1 MDKIN
6 KKRLLVADAE
16 IFNLA
21 TLIGTLKDRYHVV
34 TADSGAGLLK
44 KLAQNSVDMI
54 LLDTRFPDMDGFELC
69 RRLKADEQT
78 RDIPV
83 IFITA
88 SNSVIDEEQGFAV
101 GAADY
106 IAKPYNAPIVLA
118 RIKTQLKLSSAMQE
132 LRQLHRLALDANP
145 NTNLPGNSSI
155 LKELQRALNNRENCC
170 VVYADLD
177 HFKAYND
184 NYGFAKGDDMIVFT
198 ATSIQIALH
207 SAGCSNAF
215 IGHIGGDDFV
225 FVVPTD
231 KCPEVTQG
239 IIRQIERD
247 IPSFYEQSDVAQGY
261 IEAESREG
269 GLRQYPLASLSMG
282 GVDLSKRHF
291 DTIYEIIDICTET
304 KCAAKKQ
311 PGSNILLCQRESHP
325 N

>member
-1 MDKIN
+1 MDNIS

-21 TLIGTLKDRYHVV
+21 TLIGTLKDKYHVV
-34 TADSGAGLLK
+34 TADSGAGVLK
-44 KLAQNSVDMI
+44 KLAQNDIDMI

-69 RRLKADEQT
+69 RRLKAEEQT
-78 RDIPV
+78 RDIPI

-88 SNSVIDEEQGFAV
+88 GNSVTAEEKGFAV

-118 RIKTQLKLSSAMQE
+118 RIKTQLQLSSALQE
-132 LRQLHRLALDANP
+132 LKQLHQLALDANP

-155 LKELQRALNNRENCC
+155 LKELQRALNSGENCC
-170 VVYADLD
+170 IVYADLD
-177 HFKAYND
+177 YFKAYND

-198 ATSIQIALH
+198 ATIIQIALR
-207 SAGCSNAF
+207 SAGCSDAF
-215 IGHIGGDDFV
+215 VGHIGGDDFV

-231 KCPEVTQG
+231 KCPAVTQE
-239 IIRQIERD
+239 IIRRIERD
-247 IPSFYEQSDVAQGY
+247 VPSFYAQDDVRQGY

-269 GLRQYPLASLSMG
+269 GVRQYPLASLSMG

-311 PGSNILLCQRESHP
+311 PGSNILICQRQDAP
-325 N
+325 